1 MSKLITTLLLS
12 GIVFGLVGS
21 VPWVSAQTGAADN
34 QTKAV
39 PLGIVDNTV
48 DLPLE
53 SVLLLALKNN
63 LDITFAKM
71 QPDVAETDIQREEGA
86 V

>member
-12 GIVFGLVGS
+12 GIVLGLVGS
-21 VPWVSAQTGAADN
+21 VPCASAQTGAADN
-34 QTKAV
+34 QTKAA

-63 LDITFAKM
+63 LDITFAQM
-71 QPDVAETDIQREEGA
+71 QPDVADA
-86 V
+86 A